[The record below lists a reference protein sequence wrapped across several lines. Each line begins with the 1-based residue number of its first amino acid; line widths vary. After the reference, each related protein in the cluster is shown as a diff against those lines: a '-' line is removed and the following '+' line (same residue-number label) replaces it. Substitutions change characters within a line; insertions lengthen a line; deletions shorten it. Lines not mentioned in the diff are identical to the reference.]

1 MITLNI
7 YICLFYV
14 MVIVLQAQLKQSKGY
29 VRFVTQVI
37 QARRGL
43 KEVKLIYEEEI
54 KPEDKCMFG
63 FFPHGV
69 LAATVLVFMNFNNGP
84 MKNMIGLGSRF
95 LLTLPFVGLFGRL
108 WGLQAVNAHSIK
120 TLLGKGTNI
129 GLLPGGFEE
138 ATLTVTDE
146 IRVFIKE
153 RKGFIKYALEY
164 NYGIYPVLAVN
175 EHKYF
180 STFRYF

>member
-1 MITLNI
+1 M
-7 YICLFYV
+7 
-14 MVIVLQAQLKQSKGY
+14 
-29 VRFVTQVI
+29 

-43 KEVKLIYEEEI
+43 GQVKLIYEEEI
-54 KPEDKCMFG
+54 KADDKCMFC
-63 FFPHGV
+63 FFPHGI
-69 LAATVLVFMNFNNGP
+69 LAATVLVFMNYNQGP

-95 LLTLPFVGLFGRL
+95 LLNLPFVGLIGRL
-108 WGLQAVNAHSIK
+108 WGLQAVNPKSIK
-120 TLLGKGTNI
+120 TLLSKGTNI

-138 ATLTVTDE
+138 ATLSVTDE
-146 IRVFIKE
+146 LRVFIKD